1 MTVFINSEPVEIF
14 SGANLGHVVLK
25 YSSRSYK
32 MVCTGKLTIFD
43 KYGFRTETD
52 APVKDGQ
59 HFFIKRNNH

>member
-32 MVCTGKLTIFD
+32 MVCSGKLTIFD
-43 KYGFRTETD
+43 KYGFKTEPD
-52 APVKDGQ
+52 GPVKDGQ
-59 HFFIKRNNH
+59 HFFIKRTNQ